1 MKDRKEQRSSDM
13 FLEDLSDPK
22 VQEAITILIRK
33 LPKIK
38 DTVLA
43 AEEGLEVATSI
54 LRDQESLRYLF
65 ERVDGQLSRFF
76 VEKESIDALF
86 TLLDKMPKL
95 VKYVTVL
102 EQAADFLE
110 SLGKDKQS
118 QQYLLNSMKAYIA
131 PVSAQVEHGVA
142 VFQEAKVRAE
152 SKSEPVSIFT
162 LYKLMK
168 DPTVQK
174 TLRFTQSL
182 LEVLAEKSNK

>member
-1 MKDRKEQRSSDM
+1 MNDRQEQRM
-13 FLEDLSDPK
+13 FLEDLSDPE

-86 TLLDKMPKL
+86 TLLDKLPKL
-95 VKYVTVL
+95 VKYVSVL
-102 EQAADFLE
+102 EQVADFLE
-110 SLGKDKQS
+110 SIGKDKQS

-142 VFQEAKVRAE
+142 VFQEAKARAE
-152 SKSEPVSIFT
+152 RKNEPVSVFT

-174 TLRFTQSL
+174 SLRFTQSL

>member
-1 MKDRKEQRSSDM
+1 MNDRKEQRM
-13 FLEDLSDPK
+13 FLEDLSDPE
-22 VQEAITILIRK
+22 VQEAITVLIRK

-43 AEEGLEVATSI
+43 AEESLEVATSI

-95 VKYVTVL
+95 VKYVSVL

-118 QQYLLNSMKAYIA
+118 QQYLLNGMKAYIA
-131 PVSAQVEHGVA
+131 PVSAQVEHGMA

-152 SKSEPVSIFT
+152 HKSEPVSVFT

>member
-1 MKDRKEQRSSDM
+1 LKDRKEQKSSDM
-13 FLEDLSDPK
+13 FLEDLSDPE

-43 AEEGLEVATSI
+43 AEEGLELATSI
-54 LRDQESLRYLF
+54 LRDQESLRYLL

-118 QQYLLNSMKAYIA
+118 QQYLLNGMKAYIA
-131 PVSAQVEHGVA
+131 PVSAQVEQGVA
-142 VFQEAKVRAE
+142 VFQEAKKRAE
-152 SKSEPVSIFT
+152 RKSEPVSVFT

-168 DPTVQK
+168 DPTVQQ

>member
-1 MKDRKEQRSSDM
+1 M
-13 FLEDLSDPK
+13 FLEDLSDPE
-22 VQEAITILIRK
+22 VQEAITVLIRK

-86 TLLDKMPKL
+86 TLLEKMPKL
-95 VKYVTVL
+95 VKYVSVL

-118 QQYLLNSMKAYIA
+118 QQYVLAGMKAYIA
-131 PVSAQVEHGVA
+131 PVSSQVEHGVA
-142 VFQEAKVRAE
+142 VIREAKVRAE
-152 SKSEPVSIFT
+152 GNSEPVSVFR
-162 LYKLMK
+162 LFKLMK

-182 LEVLAEKSNK
+182 LEVLAEKSKK

>member
-1 MKDRKEQRSSDM
+1 MKDRKEQSSSDM
-13 FLEDLSDPK
+13 FWEDLSDPE
-22 VQEAITILIRK
+22 VQEAISILIRK

-65 ERVDGQLSRFF
+65 ERVDGQLSRFS

-86 TLLDKMPKL
+86 TLLEKLPKL
-95 VKYVTVL
+95 VKYVSVL

-110 SLGKDKQS
+110 SLGNDKQS
-118 QQYLLNSMKAYIA
+118 QQYVLSGMKAYIA
-131 PVSAQVEHGVA
+131 PVSSQVEHGVA
-142 VFQEAKVRAE
+142 VFREAKVRAE
-152 SKSEPVSIFT
+152 GKSEPVSVFR
-162 LYKLMK
+162 LFKLMK

-182 LEVLAEKSNK
+182 LEVLEEKSKK